1 MFVEDALKRVGGAV
15 VATALVTTFCSV
27 SGENEKW
34 ADVPLE
40 KVLLTSEESP
50 VRFDESV
57 KAPWTTSNGKTFWIK
72 EDAALE
78 SACGHALK
86 SGVRIN
92 MPGRAWQA
100 GKLAADDERVLPGQ
114 GGLIAVGVVEATT
127 VQTDGIE
134 NLISKYFGE
143 LGQICDGAEL
153 VSKDGLPYKGVGVS
167 GHEFGTVEY
176 TEAGELPS
184 YYSAYAVPG
193 YIILTGGRNVT
204 LEQVRAVSA
213 AQSQAVEESMWL
225 TPEGQTS
232 PWDTGFVN
240 RLRQFWA
247 NRTASA

>member
-1 MFVEDALKRVGGAV
+1 MDLGDALKRVAGAA

-27 SGENEKW
+27 SAENETW

-40 KVLLTSEESP
+40 KTLLTSEESP

-57 KAPWTTSNGKTFWIK
+57 KAPWTSSNGRTFWIK

-86 SGVRIN
+86 SGAKLN

-100 GKLAADDERVLPGQ
+100 GKLAADEERVLPDHE
-114 GGLIAVGVVEATT
+114 GLIAVGVVEVTT

-134 NLISKYFGE
+134 NPISKYFGE

-153 VSKDGLPYKGVGVS
+153 LSKDGLPYKGVGVS

-204 LEQVRAVSA
+204 LEQIRAVSA
-213 AQSQAVEESMWL
+213 AQSKAVEESMWL

-247 NRTASA
+247 NRTA